1 MLSDYSIKT
10 LKRDGTKGPV
20 GQIHLGLTREEA
32 MEKLASFRKANPD
45 LKCWL
50 VGVKEHLEVVK

>member
-10 LKRDGTKGPV
+10 LKKDGTKGPV

-32 MEKLASFRKANPD
+32 MEALRQFRDMNPE

-50 VGVKEHLEVVK
+50 VGVKEEEQYR